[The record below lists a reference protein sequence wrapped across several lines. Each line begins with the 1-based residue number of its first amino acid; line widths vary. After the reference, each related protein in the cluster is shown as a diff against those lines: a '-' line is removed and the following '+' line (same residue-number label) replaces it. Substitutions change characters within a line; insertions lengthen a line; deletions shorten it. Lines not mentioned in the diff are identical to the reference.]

1 MESINND
8 QADDFASFENSLFE
22 GISSTE
28 TSAKLD
34 ELLEYVAKHKQ
45 KAEKERKEA
54 ETKAQN
60 AMKTKKLYEMLRAC
74 AKRPQHEPQFGDPQF
89 QSTEIWSPQSSSN
102 YSSSDYRK

>member
-1 MESINND
+1 M
-8 QADDFASFENSLFE
+8 
-22 GISSTE
+22 
-28 TSAKLD
+28 
-34 ELLEYVAKHKQ
+34 LEYVSKHKQ

-74 AKRPQHEPQFGDPQF
+74 SKQPQHESRYGEPQIRELQYGDPQF

-102 YSSSDYRK
+102 YSSNDYRK